1 VIGSPSRTTGTTGR
15 VPGPPALGVVVVEGN
30 PLVREGLRDVLRRAG
45 LRWVGATSTPQVPQ
59 DVRVDVVLV
68 DSVLDPNAALIRTLV
83 QGRSTPTVLALVDD
97 VRPMADFP
105 RVAKAAGAHGLVSL
119 RAEPVALVTAILRAH
134 HARRSSARTP
144 PPAPREAARPPAALS
159 PRQLQV
165 LTLIADGLTAPDIAE
180 SLAVGTETVRTHIKG
195 LLQKLG
201 AKDRT
206 HAVSIAYRT
215 GVLPRAATEPTTVSR
230 PTRP

>member
-1 VIGSPSRTTGTTGR
+1 MIGSPSRTAGTIGR
-15 VPGPPALGVVVVEGN
+15 APGPPALGVVAVEGN

-45 LRWVGATSTPQVPQ
+45 LRWIGATSTPRVPH

-68 DSVLDPNAALIRTLV
+68 DSALDPNAALIRTLV
-83 QGRSTPTVLALVDD
+83 RGRSTPTVLALVDD
-97 VRPMADFP
+97 VRPTSDFP
-105 RVAKAAGAHGLVSL
+105 RVAEAAGAHGLVSL

-144 PPAPREAARPPAALS
+144 APATPDATRPPAALS

-165 LTLIADGLTAPDIAE
+165 LTLIADGLTAPDIAGA
-180 SLAVGTETVRTHIKG
+180 LAVGTETVRTHIKG

-215 GVLPRAATEPTTVSR
+215 GVLPPPPRAAAR
-230 PTRP
+230 PRPAGS